1 MIRPARV
8 EDIPAIVEKGKR
20 LHAES
25 SYMHVTYAPERAEAL
40 CKLLILAGFIV
51 VAEIDG
57 EIVGAML
64 GDVYTPWY
72 TNDLVGIEYSLY
84 IEPERRNG
92 LIAVKMVRAWE
103 KWCIAMGAK
112 QLRPGVGTGDGNAGG
127 LYLALGY
134 TRVGD
139 FFCKDI

>member
-8 EDIPAIVEKGKR
+8 EDIPTIIEKGKR
-20 LHAES
+20 LHDES
-25 SYMHVTYAPERAEAL
+25 SYVHVTYSPERAEAL

-57 EIVGAML
+57 EVVGAML

-72 TNDLVGIEYSLY
+72 TTDLVGIEYSLY
-84 IEPERRNG
+84 IEPEHRNG

-103 KWCIAMGAK
+103 KWCTAMGAK
-112 QLRPGVGTGDGNAGG
+112 QLRPGVGTGDKNAAG
-127 LYLALGY
+127 LYLALGFSQ
-134 TRVGD
+134 VGQ
-139 FFCKDI
+139 FFVKDV

>member
-8 EDIPAIVEKGKR
+8 EDIPAIVEKGR
-20 LHAES
+20 RFHDES
-25 SYMHVTYAPERAEAL
+25 SYVHVTYSPERVEAH
-40 CKLLILAGFIV
+40 CHLLIKAGFIV

-57 EIVGAML
+57 QIAGAML

-72 TNDLVGIEYSLY
+72 TTDGVGIEYALY

-92 LIAVKMVRAWE
+92 LIAVKLVRAWE
-103 KWCIAMGAK
+103 KWCTAMGAK
-112 QLRPGVGTGDGNAGG
+112 QLRPGVGTGDGNAAG

-139 FFCKDI
+139 FFVKNT